1 MDWKTET
8 PPSIQLAH
16 QTLTK
21 LHHFKDAKKSFVGLL
36 RIMVSGIPHI
46 VYIVSWPGCSLSFP
60 PFLTSKYSS
69 VHIHVW
75 FLPKE
80 IQAYKCHT
88 SEDRAGDFREAHC

>member
-46 VYIVSWPGCSLSFP
+46 VYIVFLVRMFSLF
-60 PFLTSKYSS
+60 SS
-69 VHIHVW
+69 I
-75 FLPKE
+75 LN
-80 IQAYKCHT
+80 
-88 SEDRAGDFREAHC
+88 